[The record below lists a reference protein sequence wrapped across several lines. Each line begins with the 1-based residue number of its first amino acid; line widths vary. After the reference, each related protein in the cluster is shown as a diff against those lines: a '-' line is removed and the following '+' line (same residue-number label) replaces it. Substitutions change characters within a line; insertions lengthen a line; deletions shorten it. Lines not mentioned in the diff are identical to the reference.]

1 MSAIAR
7 VCGND
12 LTGMARNR
20 VAIIAI
26 GLTILLSIAAALTSI
41 AHRDANADMRARFQA
56 EADSR
61 FDGQP
66 ERHPHR
72 VVHYG
77 HFVFRVPPALAAFD
91 PGVDAFT
98 GNSIYLEGHRQNSA
112 NFGDVRQSSLLARF
126 GTLTPAFVLQILAPL
141 VLIFIGFGVIVRERE
156 AGTLRQSM
164 AQGLSAHQLVAGKLI
179 ALLAAAALLGAP
191 GALALGWLVITES
204 APLWP
209 ALALALAY
217 ALYLSIW
224 AALILIVSAW
234 ASTSRGALLLLLSL
248 WAAFVVLIPRV
259 APDLAFAAHPTPT
272 RLETDIAIQR
282 DLRKMGDSHNP
293 DDPHFAAFKQS
304 VLDRYGVERVEDLP
318 VNYRG
323 LLALEGER
331 MSSLLFER
339 YARELAATQHSQS
352 HFALMASALS
362 PTIAMRDFSMRAAGT
377 DLEAHRRF
385 LDQAEAY
392 RYAIVQQLNRLQAE
406 ALTFDDDSNRNSN
419 PEAARRVRID
429 TSNWQALPDF
439 SYKAADPAAQLRSAA
454 PAAVWLALWSLLTG
468 LLVVLTTRRLRRAA
482 A

>member
-1 MSAIAR
+1 MSPIAR
-7 VCGND
+7 VCAND

-26 GLTILLSIAAALTSI
+26 GLTILLSIAAALTSV
-41 AHRDANADMRARFQA
+41 AHRDANAEMRARFQT
-56 EADSR
+56 EADAR

-141 VLIFIGFGVIVRERE
+141 VLIFIGFGIVVRERE
-156 AGTLRQSM
+156 AGTLRQSL
-164 AQGLSAHQLVAGKLI
+164 AQGLRAHQLVAGKLL
-179 ALLAAAALLGAP
+179 ALLAASALLGAP
-191 GALALGWLVITES
+191 GALALAWLVATES

-217 ALYLSIW
+217 ALYLLIW
-224 AALILIVSAW
+224 AVLILTVSAR
-234 ASTSRGALLLLLSL
+234 ATTSRGALLLLLSI

-259 APDLAFAAHPTPT
+259 APDLAAAAHAAPT

-282 DLRKMGDSHNP
+282 DLRQMGDSHDP

-304 VLDRYGVERVEDLP
+304 VLDRYGVDRVEDLP

-339 YARELAATQHSQS
+339 YARQLAATQRQQS
-352 HFALMASALS
+352 KFALMAAAFS
-362 PTIAMRDFSMRAAGT
+362 PTIAIRDFSMRAAGT

-406 ALTFDDDSNRNSN
+406 ALTFHDDSNRNSD
-419 PEAARRVRID
+419 PDAARRVRID

-439 SYKAADPAAQLRSAA
+439 QYQAADPKAQLQSAM
-454 PAAVWLALWSLLTG
+454 PAAFWLMFWLLASGLMLWLTS
-468 LLVVLTTRRLRRAA
+468 RMLRRVTI
-482 A
+482 